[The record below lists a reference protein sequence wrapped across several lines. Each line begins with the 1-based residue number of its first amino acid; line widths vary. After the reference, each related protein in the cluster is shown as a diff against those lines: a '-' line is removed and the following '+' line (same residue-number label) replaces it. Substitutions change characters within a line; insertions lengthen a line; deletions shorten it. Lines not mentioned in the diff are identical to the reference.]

1 MTVTEISPI
10 ISKVQG
16 AGEVHIDC
24 GEYKTLSIFSIPLNL
39 TWYIMP
45 IKGGW
50 QDKINYFQEA

>member
-24 GEYKTLSIFSIPLNL
+24 GEYKTLSVFSIPLIWL
-39 TWYIMP
+39 DIPTIY
-45 IKGGW
+45 
-50 QDKINYFQEA
+50 